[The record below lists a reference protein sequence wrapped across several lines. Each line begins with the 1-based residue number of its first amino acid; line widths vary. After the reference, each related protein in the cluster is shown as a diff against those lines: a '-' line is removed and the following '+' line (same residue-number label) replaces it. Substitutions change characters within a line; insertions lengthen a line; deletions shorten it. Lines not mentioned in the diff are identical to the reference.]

1 APARSRARAR
11 TGRLSCTTMLI
22 RPLVADDA
30 SELLR
35 IHRTPE
41 VARWWGE
48 PEDGFPLADDP
59 DATRQTIVID
69 GRIAGMIEFSEEPT
83 PRYRHAS
90 IDLFLDPEFH
100 GLGHGTE
107 AVRRVARELFERRG
121 HH

>member
-1 APARSRARAR
+1 
-11 TGRLSCTTMLI
+11 MLI
-22 RPLVADDA
+22 RPLAAGDA

-69 GRIAGMIEFSEEPT
+69 GRIAGMIEFGEELT

-90 IDLFLDPEFH
+90 IDLFLDPEF
-100 GLGHGTE
+100 TV
-107 AVRRVARELFERRG
+107 AVMAPRRSGASRASCLNG
-121 HH
+121 AAITA